1 VIHVIHSRT
10 PSTKDVEMSS
20 TPVAESLALPVVA
33 PEPVEAEHANPLSR
47 AAGIGAL
54 LVLAI
59 TQLMVVLDNTIIN
72 VALPTIQRSLGIGES
87 SLAWIVNG
95 YVLGFGALLL
105 LGARVGDM
113 LGRRNVMQVAIVMF
127 GLASFVGGIGP
138 DERWMITARVVQ
150 GVSAAFAQSNA
161 LSLIVSTFAQGPARN
176 RALGV
181 FAAME
186 GLGATAGLLLG
197 GMLVEWVSWRWVFL
211 VNVPIALGIVVF
223 LPRFL
228 GQPARQRVHLDL
240 PGALT
245 SSIGLGSLVYGFHHA
260 ASHGWSDGITMG
272 TLLAGVVGLAAF
284 AVIETRSPEPLIPLW
299 VFRDRNR
306 GGAYMT
312 QLVIG
317 AALFGMFFLVTLF
330 FQNVLG
336 FGALRAGMAFI
347 PATLGIIVTAGIV
360 SQIVSRT
367 GVRPLAATGLAISS
381 VGLFLFTRITPDSSY
396 VPDILVP
403 MVLLALGLGLTL
415 VPLTISAVSGVE
427 ESQSGLVSGV
437 SMTTLQIGG
446 ALGLSILS
454 TVATST
460 IDNRLAAGAAVPA
473 ALTDGYTDAFLIAA
487 VMVAAAIPV
496 VLAFLR
502 LRPEKGVGLH

>member
-1 VIHVIHSRT
+1 MR
-10 PSTKDVEMSS
+10 SS
-20 TPVAESLALPVVA
+20 PAAEPLALPLAA
-33 PEPVEAEHANPLSR
+33 PEPKEAERAIPVSR

-72 VALPTIQRSLGIGES
+72 VALPTIQRSLGVGES

-95 YVLGFGALLL
+95 YILGFGALLL

-113 LGRRNVMQVAIVMF
+113 LGRRNVMMAAIAVF
-127 GLASFVGGIGP
+127 GLSSLVGGVGP
-138 DERWMITARVVQ
+138 DERWMIAARVVQ
-150 GVSAAFAQSNA
+150 GASAAFAQANA
-161 LSLIVSTFAQGPARN
+161 LSLIVSNFPQGPARN

-211 VNVPIALGIVVF
+211 VNVPIALGIVFF
-223 LPRFL
+223 LPRFIA
-228 GQPARQRVHLDL
+228 QPERQRVHLDL
-240 PGALT
+240 PGAVT

-260 ASHGWSDGITMG
+260 ATHGWSDGVTMG
-272 TLLAGVVGLAAF
+272 TLLAGVLGLAIF
-284 AVIETRSPEPLIPLW
+284 AVIETRSPEPLIPFW

-306 GGAYMT
+306 GGAYLT

-336 FGALRAGMAFI
+336 YGALRAGMAFV
-347 PATLGIIVTAGIV
+347 PATLGIIVTAGTV

-396 VPDILVP
+396 MPDVLIP
-403 MVLLALGLGLTL
+403 MILLALGLGLTL

-454 TVATST
+454 TVAAST
-460 IDNRLAAGAAVPA
+460 IDDRLAAGAAVPA
-473 ALTDGYTDAFLIAA
+473 ALTDGYTDAFLIASI
-487 VMVAAAIPV
+487 MVAAAIPV
-496 VLAFLR
+496 VLTFLR
-502 LRPEKGVGLH
+502 LRPAKGASLH